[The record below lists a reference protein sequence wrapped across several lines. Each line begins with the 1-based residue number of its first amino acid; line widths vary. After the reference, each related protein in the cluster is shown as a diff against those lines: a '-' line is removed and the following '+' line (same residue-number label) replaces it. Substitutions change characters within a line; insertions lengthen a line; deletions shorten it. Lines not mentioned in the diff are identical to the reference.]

1 MKKIVCS
8 IAIIVALMF
17 TANNA
22 SAQST
27 NKYGVFDFEVMVQ
40 AMPTY
45 GIVDSIVK
53 KYEVDSLGAE
63 RDFLISEFKRLDSTY
78 KKDSTDNKPK
88 NVLDMIAQQRG
99 QVYFQLAYWQQI
111 SQNKSEQKRGQLS
124 QPLFEA
130 IAKSYNKILQQKKY
144 ELVLKPAAVELVG
157 SGSKV
162 DNIFALVAKDLKI
175 PLPEELGGNQQQQAQ
190 AEEAPSKSPAKQQ
203 PAKQPVKTGGAKPT
217 AKPKG

>member
-8 IAIIVALMF
+8 IAIAVALMF
-17 TANNA
+17 TVNTA
-22 SAQST
+22 SAQTT

-40 AMPTY
+40 AMPQY
-45 GIVDSIVK
+45 PALDSIVK
-53 KYEVDSLGAE
+53 KYEIDSLGAE

-78 KKDSTDNKPK
+78 RKDSTDSKPK

-99 QVYFQLAYWQQI
+99 QVYFQLAYWKQI
-111 SQNKSEQKRGQLS
+111 SENKSEQKRGQLS

-130 IAKSYNKILQQKKY
+130 IAKSYNKILLQKKY
-144 ELVLKPAAVELVG
+144 DLVLKPAAVELVG

-175 PLPEELGGNQQQQAQ
+175 PLPEELGGGGQQTQAV
-190 AEEAPSKSPAKQQ
+190 ESPSKAPTKQ
-203 PAKQPVKTGGAKPT
+203 PAKQPAKTPT
-217 AKPKG
+217 KSKG